1 MQFRSATALGLLA
14 AAAVAGC
21 GSDDSGSKTA
31 TVATTSTAAAAPTP
45 AGKDGLESIV
55 AKCEL
60 AQARAA
66 NPDLVPAEFKPAKT
80 RVVAAQ
86 KTADGFT
93 AALIYDK
100 SVTEAYNALKQS
112 LTAAGYS
119 VTRSENE
126 GRDAELFL
134 ERDGKPTEVRLST
147 ARACDTASQASV
159 AAGGEPGEPESEG
172 G

>member
-1 MQFRSATALGLLA
+1 MALGLLA

-21 GSDDSGSKTA
+21 GSDDSSSSKTA

-55 AKCEL
+55 AKCGL
-60 AQARAA
+60 ARARA
-66 NPDLVPAEFKPAKT
+66 SDPELVPAEFKPAKT

-112 LTAAGYS
+112 LTAAGYAVS
-119 VTRSENE
+119 RSENE

-134 ERDGKPTEVRLST
+134 TRDGKPTEVRLST
-147 ARACDTASQASV
+147 ARGCSNASQASV
-159 AAGGEPGEPESEG
+159 AAGGEPENEG

>member
-1 MQFRSATALGLLA
+1 MALGLL

-21 GSDDSGSKTA
+21 GSDDSGSGSKTA

-55 AKCEL
+55 AKCQL
-60 AQARAA
+60 AKARASD
-66 NPDLVPAEFKPAKT
+66 PDLVPAEFKPAKT
-80 RVVAAQ
+80 RVVAVQ

-93 AALIYDK
+93 ASLIYDK
-100 SVTEAYNALKQS
+100 SVTEAFNALKAS
-112 LTAAGYS
+112 LTAAGYTLS
-119 VTRSENE
+119 RSENE

-147 ARACDTASQASV
+147 ARACSDASQASV
-159 AAGGEPGEPESEG
+159 AAGGEPEAEG

>member
-1 MQFRSATALGLLA
+1 MALGLLA

-21 GSDDSGSKTA
+21 GSDDSSSSSSA
-31 TVATTSTAAAAPTP
+31 TVHLTATSTAAAAPTP

-55 AKCEL
+55 AKCQL
-60 AQARAA
+60 ARARAA
-66 NPDLVPAEFKPAKT
+66 KPELVPAEFKPAKT

-112 LTAAGYS
+112 LTAAGYK
-119 VTRSENE
+119 VARSENE

-147 ARACDTASQASV
+147 ARACANASQATV
-159 AAGGEPGEPESEG
+159 AAGGEPGSESEG

>member
-1 MQFRSATALGLLA
+1 MALGLVA
-14 AAAVAGC
+14 AAPVAGC
-21 GSDDSGSKTA
+21 GSDDSSSSKTA

-55 AKCEL
+55 AKCGL
-60 AQARAA
+60 AKARAA
-66 NPDLVPAEFKPAKT
+66 EPELVPAEFKPART

-100 SVTEAYNALKQS
+100 SVTEAYTALKQA
-112 LTAAGYS
+112 LTAAGYTVS
-119 VTRSENE
+119 RSENE

-134 ERDGKPTEVRLST
+134 TRDGKPTEVRLST
-147 ARACDTASQASV
+147 ARACSGASQAQV
-159 AAGGEPGEPESEG
+159 AAGGPESEG

>member
-1 MQFRSATALGLLA
+1 MALGLLA

-21 GSDDSGSKTA
+21 GDSGSGSDATTA

-55 AKCEL
+55 AKCQL
-60 AQARAA
+60 ARARAA
-66 NPDLVPAEFKPAKT
+66 DPDLVPAEFKPAKT

-86 KTADGFT
+86 KTQDGFT

-100 SVTEAYNALKQS
+100 SVTEAYTALKQA
-112 LTAAGYS
+112 LTAAGYT
-119 VTRSENE
+119 VQRSENE

-134 ERDGKPTEVRLST
+134 ERDGRPAEVRLST
-147 ARACDTASQASV
+147 ARACSGASQAQV
-159 AAGGEPGEPESEG
+159 AAGGAGAAEPENEG